1 MKRVINGKTYN
12 TDTAT
17 VVARWALT
25 DDKGYENKVTLYRN
39 RGGAFF
45 AVYAWNVKDERGDFD
60 PKFLFEEYSADDVG
74 RLPEYA
80 DQLEIIDEK
89 LLTAPP
95 EVRSDE
101 PADLDSTIYYRLPA
115 SLKRRIEHSA
125 STQNLSVNAWM
136 LRCTERCVAE

>member
-1 MKRVINGKTYN
+1 VITVAVRRARLGEHPLLAAPVAGDPQEPTRKGGKRFGH
-12 TDTAT
+12 
-17 VVARWALT
+17 
-25 DDKGYENKVTLYRN
+25 
-39 RGGAFF
+39 
-45 AVYAWNVKDERGDFD
+45 
-60 PKFLFEEYSADDVG
+60 LFEEYSADDVG

-95 EVRSDE
+95 EARSDE
-101 PADLDSTIYYRLPA
+101 PADMDSTIYYRLPA

-136 LRCTERCVAE
+136 LR